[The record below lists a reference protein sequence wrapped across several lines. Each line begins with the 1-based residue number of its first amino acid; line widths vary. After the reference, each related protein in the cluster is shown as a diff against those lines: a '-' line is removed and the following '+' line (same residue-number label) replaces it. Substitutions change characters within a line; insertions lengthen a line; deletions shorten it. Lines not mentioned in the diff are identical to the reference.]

1 MPPPPSPL
9 RHYEAPAKALEGMG
23 GGMDRMARRRQ
34 NGVTIRAVAKRAG
47 VSAMTVSN
55 VINGAGRAS
64 AATMEAVR
72 AAIAELGYVPN
83 LAARRLAKAR
93 ATTLGLLYSDRRTP
107 FLDAVLVG
115 TLRATNAHG
124 LQLIL
129 REGEGSGPQEAERI
143 AADLVRS
150 GADALLLIPP
160 FAELLAGSDMLA
172 TLGVPLAAIAT
183 GRAMP
188 GMTTIR
194 IDNHAAMHALT
205 QRVIAAGHR
214 RIAYIS
220 GPDHSS
226 VVAARLDGF
235 RQALAQHGIAH
246 SPDLIIRDSEFDYA
260 SGVAAGRA
268 LLTLPDRP
276 TAIICSS
283 DDLAAGAIA
292 QASHMGL
299 QLPRDLSVTGF
310 DDTILASRIWPPLT
324 GVRQPVEDMA
334 FRATQCLIAAL
345 ASDDDVLT
353 VSEEIFDHRLVERES
368 IAVVP

>member
-1 MPPPPSPL
+1 MKL
-9 RHYEAPAKALEGMG
+9 
-23 GGMDRMARRRQ
+23 MARRRRS
-34 NGVTIRAVAKRAG
+34 GVTIRAVAERAG

-64 AATMEAVR
+64 AATIATVR

-93 ATTLGLLYSDRRTP
+93 ATTVGLIYSDRRTP

-129 REGEGSGPQEAERI
+129 RDGEGVTQGEAERI
-143 AADLVRS
+143 AQDLVRS

-160 FAELLAGSDMLA
+160 FAEQLSGSAVLAS
-172 TLGVPLAAIAT
+172 LGVPLAAIAT
-183 GRAMP
+183 GTAMP
-188 GMTTIR
+188 DVTTVR
-194 IDNHAAMHALT
+194 IDNRAAMLAIT
-205 QRVIAAGHR
+205 ECVIAHGHR
-214 RIAYIS
+214 RIAYVA
-220 GPDHSS
+220 GPDHYS

-235 RQALAQHGIAH
+235 RAALSRHGIPDETGLLVQHG
-246 SPDLIIRDSEFDYA
+246 EFDYA
-260 SGVAAGRA
+260 SGIAAGQT
-268 LLTLPDRP
+268 LLARDDRP

-283 DDLAAGAIA
+283 DDLAAGVIA
-292 QASHMGL
+292 QANHMGL
-299 QLPRDLSVTGF
+299 LLPRDLAVTGF

-324 GVRQPVEDMA
+324 VVRQPVEDMA

-345 ASDDDVLT
+345 GNVQGPAGVRD
-353 VSEEIFDHRLVERES
+353 EIFDHDIVERES
-368 IAVVP
+368 ISTARAGMSES

>member
-1 MPPPPSPL
+1 
-9 RHYEAPAKALEGMG
+9 
-23 GGMDRMARRRQ
+23 MARRRE
-34 NGVTIRAVAKRAG
+34 NGVTIRAVAQRAG

-93 ATTLGLLYSDRRTP
+93 ATTMGLIYSDRRTP

-129 REGEGSGPQEAERI
+129 REGEGTGREEAERI
-143 AADLVRS
+143 ATDLVRS

-160 FAELLAGSDMLA
+160 FAELLSGSALLA

-183 GRAMP
+183 GRPMP
-188 GMTTIR
+188 DMTTVR
-194 IDNHAAMHALT
+194 IDNRAAMHAITL
-205 QRVIAAGHR
+205 RVIAGGHR
-214 RIAYIS
+214 RIAYIA

-235 RQALAQHGIAH
+235 RHALAQHGIADT
-246 SPDLIIRDSEFDYA
+246 PDLIVRQGEFDYA
-260 SGVAAGRA
+260 SGVAAGRR

-276 TAIICSS
+276 TAIMCSS
-283 DDLAAGAIA
+283 DDLAAGVIA
-292 QASHMGL
+292 QAGHMGL
-299 QLPRDLSVTGF
+299 VLPRDLSVTGF

-324 GVRQPVEDMA
+324 VVRQPVEDMA

-345 ASDDDVLT
+345 AST
-353 VSEEIFDHRLVERES
+353 GNATAVSDEIFDHRLVERES
-368 IAVVP
+368 IAILS